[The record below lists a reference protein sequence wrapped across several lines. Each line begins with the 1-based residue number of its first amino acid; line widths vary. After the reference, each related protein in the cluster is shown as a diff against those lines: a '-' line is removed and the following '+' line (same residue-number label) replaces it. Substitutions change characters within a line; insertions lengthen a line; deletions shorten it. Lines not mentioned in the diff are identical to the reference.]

1 VPGDEQTNNPE
12 GLIMSTTEETHQC
25 ELELELSKHDF
36 HEDLSQIGQKFHE
49 TRVRLSPTHVIGE
62 KSLLISALGLLVG
75 FVLGYRNLP
84 LGDIGKPLAR
94 TMLTMVAKQI
104 AARAI
109 GG

>member
-1 VPGDEQTNNPE
+1 
-12 GLIMSTTEETHQC
+12 MSTEETHQC
-25 ELELELSKHDF
+25 EIDLELSQHDF
-36 HEDLSQIGQKFHE
+36 REDLSQIRQKLHE
-49 TRVRLSPTHVIGE
+49 TRVRVSPTHIIGE

>member
-1 VPGDEQTNNPE
+1 MN
-12 GLIMSTTEETHQC
+12 TTEETHQC
-25 ELELELSKHDF
+25 EIELELSKHDF
-36 HEDLSQIGQKFHE
+36 HEDLSQIGQKLHE
-49 TRVRLSPTHVIGE
+49 TRARLSPTHVIEE

-94 TMLTMVAKQI
+94 TMLTMVTKQI